1 VGDPKTPNFIKSLV
15 NYVKNNGTEGDI
27 YDSDSSIYHIDTK
40 KPLGKTEITV
50 DFEGDDPFLD
60 AIGLG
65 DDDKYFLNNIS
76 SFGDYDLFDYYNVED
91 DFKEGYIVYGD
102 LDEENLKKLKYIS
115 SVLLPGESFN
125 LDDDKF
131 RVKLSKVLLFFY
143 DSQIENI
150 ITEWKEEQEIASKEN
165 VVNVVEKQLDEYLNK
180 INFSIYSKFDKIT
193 TTITQ
198 LVMWWIFL
206 GRPEIDDVAEF
217 FVKILEKNGN
227 SNLGGWDDLRYTGNF
242 EINTERFNDN
252 VSKQLDDIIEIIE
265 EDETINEF
273 VKMTKRISSKFKVGI
288 GYWSPLPKNKK
299 IEYNITGFDRDGN
312 KIDVRLRKMYNNNNY
327 QFRELKL
334 TEQNFYYLLYQPTLF
349 KFDEIY

>member
-1 VGDPKTPNFIKSLV
+1 MGDPKTPNFIKSLV
-15 NYVKNNGTEGDI
+15 NYVKNNGTKDDI

-50 DFEGDDPFLD
+50 DLETTDTFLD
-60 AIGLG
+60 AIGLD
-65 DDDKYFLNNIS
+65 DDDKYFLNNI

-91 DFKEGYIVYGD
+91 DFKDGYIIYGD

-131 RVKLSKVLLFFY
+131 RVKLSEVLLSFY
-143 DSQIENI
+143 DGQIENI

-165 VVNVVEKQLDEYLNK
+165 VINVVEKELDEYLNK
-180 INFSIYSKFDKIT
+180 INFSIYTKFDKIT
-193 TTITQ
+193 TTISQ
-198 LVMWWIFL
+198 LIMWWVRL

-217 FVKILEKNGN
+217 FIKIIEKNGS
-227 SNLGGWDDLRYTGNF
+227 SNLGNWDDLRYTGNF

-252 VSKQLDDIIEIIE
+252 VSKQFDDIIEIIE

-288 GYWSPLPKNKK
+288 GKWVPLPKNKK
-299 IEYNITGFDRDGN
+299 IMYNIIGFDRDEN
-312 KIDVRLRKMYNNNNY
+312 KIDVRLRKMYKDDY

-334 TEQNFYYLLYQPTLF
+334 TEQNFYYLLFQPTLF

>member
-1 VGDPKTPNFIKSLV
+1 MGDPKTPNFIKSLV
-15 NYVKNNGTEGDI
+15 NYVKNNGTKDDI

-50 DFEGDDPFLD
+50 DLERDDTFLD

-76 SFGDYDLFDYYNVED
+76 FGDYDLFDYYNVMD
-91 DFKEGYIVYGD
+91 DFREGYIIYGD

-131 RVKLSKVLLFFY
+131 RVKLSEVLLSFY
-143 DSQIENI
+143 DGQIENI

-165 VVNVVEKQLDEYLNK
+165 VVNVVEKELDEYLNK
-180 INFSIYSKFDKIT
+180 INFSIYTKFDKIT

-265 EDETINEF
+265 EDENINEF
-273 VKMTKRISSKFKVGI
+273 VKMTKRISSKFTVGI
-288 GYWSPLPKNKK
+288 GNWVPLPKNKK
-299 IEYNITGFDRDGN
+299 IMYNITGFDRNEN
-312 KIDVRLRKMYNNNNY
+312 KIDVRLRKMYKPYY
-327 QFRELKL
+327 QFRDLKL
-334 TEQNFYYLLYQPTLF
+334 TEENFYYLLFQPTLF

>member
-1 VGDPKTPNFIKSLV
+1 MGDPKTPNFIKSLV
-15 NYVKNNGTEGDI
+15 NYVKNNGTKDDI

-50 DFEGDDPFLD
+50 DLERDDPFLD

-76 SFGDYDLFDYYNVED
+76 FGDYDLFDYYNVED
-91 DFKEGYIVYGD
+91 DFKDGYIIYGD

-131 RVKLSKVLLFFY
+131 RVKLSEVLLSFY

-165 VVNVVEKQLDEYLNK
+165 VINVVEKELDEYLNK
-180 INFSIYSKFDKIT
+180 INFSIYTKFDKIT
-193 TTITQ
+193 TTISQ
-198 LVMWWIFL
+198 LIMWWVRL

-217 FVKILEKNGN
+217 FIKIIEKNGN

-252 VSKQLDDIIEIIE
+252 VSKQFDDIIEIIE

-288 GYWSPLPKNKK
+288 GKWVPLPKNKK
-299 IEYNITGFDRDGN
+299 IMYNITGFDRDGN
-312 KIDVRLRKMYNNNNY
+312 KIDVRLRKMYKDSY
-327 QFRELKL
+327 QFRDLKL
-334 TEQNFYYLLYQPTLF
+334 TEENFYYLLFQPTLF

>member
-1 VGDPKTPNFIKSLV
+1 MGDPKTPNFIKSLV
-15 NYVKNNGTEGDI
+15 NYVKNNGTKDDI
-27 YDSDSSIYHIDTK
+27 YDSASSIYHIDTK
-40 KPLGKTEITV
+40 NPLGKTEITV
-50 DFEGDDPFLD
+50 EFEGDEDFLD
-60 AIGLG
+60 AIGLD
-65 DDDKYFLNNIS
+65 DDDKYFLKNI
-76 SFGDYDLFDYYNVED
+76 SFGDYDLFDYYNVMD

-102 LDEENLKKLKYIS
+102 LDEENIEKLKYIS

-125 LDDDKF
+125 LDDENF
-131 RVKLSKVLLFFY
+131 RIKLSDALLSFY
-143 DSQIENI
+143 DGQIENI

-165 VVNVVEKQLDEYLNK
+165 VVNVVEKELDEYLNK

-217 FVKILEKNGN
+217 FVKILEKSGKS
-227 SNLGGWDDLRYTGNF
+227 SNLGGWDELRYTGNF

-252 VSKQLDDIIEIIE
+252 VSKQLDDIIETIE
-265 EDETINEF
+265 EDENINEF
-273 VKMTKRISSKFKVGI
+273 VKMTKRISSKFTVGY
-288 GYWSPLPKNKK
+288 GKWVPLPKNKK
-299 IEYNITGFDRDGN
+299 IMYNITGFDRDGN
-312 KIDVRLRKMYNNNNY
+312 KIDVRLRKMYKDSY

-334 TEQNFYYLLYQPTLF
+334 TEENFYYLLFQPTLF

>member
-1 VGDPKTPNFIKSLV
+1 MGDPKTPNFIKSLV
-15 NYVKNNGTEGDI
+15 NYVKNNGTKDDI

-50 DFEGDDPFLD
+50 DLERDDTFLD

-91 DFKEGYIVYGD
+91 DFKDGYIIYGD

-131 RVKLSKVLLFFY
+131 RVKLSEVLLSFY
-143 DSQIENI
+143 DGQIENI

-165 VVNVVEKQLDEYLNK
+165 VLNVVEKELDEYLNK
-180 INFSIYSKFDKIT
+180 INFSIYTKFDKIT
-193 TTITQ
+193 TTISQ
-198 LVMWWIFL
+198 LIMWWVRL

-217 FVKILEKNGN
+217 FIKIIEKNGN
-227 SNLGGWDDLRYTGNF
+227 SNLGNWDDLRYTGNF

-252 VSKQLDDIIEIIE
+252 VSKQFDDIIEIIE

-288 GYWSPLPKNKK
+288 GKWVPLPKNKK
-299 IEYNITGFDRDGN
+299 IMYNITGFDRDEN
-312 KIDVRLRKMYNNNNY
+312 KIDVRLRKMYKDSY
-327 QFRELKL
+327 QFRDLKL
-334 TEQNFYYLLYQPTLF
+334 TEENFYYLLFQPTLF

>member
-1 VGDPKTPNFIKSLV
+1 MGDPKTPNFIKSLV
-15 NYVKNNGTEGDI
+15 NYVKNNGTKDDI

-50 DFEGDDPFLD
+50 DFEGDEPFLD

-76 SFGDYDLFDYYNVED
+76 FGDYDLFDYYNVED
-91 DFKEGYIVYGD
+91 DFKDGYIIYGD

-131 RVKLSKVLLFFY
+131 RVKLSEVLLSFY
-143 DSQIENI
+143 DGQIENI

-165 VVNVVEKQLDEYLNK
+165 VLNVVEKELDEYLNK
-180 INFSIYSKFDKIT
+180 INFSIYTKFDKIT
-193 TTITQ
+193 TTISQ
-198 LVMWWIFL
+198 LIMWWVRL

-217 FVKILEKNGN
+217 FIKIIEKNES
-227 SNLGGWDDLRYTGNF
+227 SNLGNWDDLRYTGNF

-252 VSKQLDDIIEIIE
+252 VSKQFDDIIEIIE

-288 GYWSPLPKNKK
+288 GKWVPLPKNKK
-299 IEYNITGFDRDGN
+299 IMYNITGFDRDEN
-312 KIDVRLRKMYNNNNY
+312 KIDVRLRKMYKDSY
-327 QFRELKL
+327 QFRDLKL
-334 TEQNFYYLLYQPTLF
+334 TEENFYYLLFQPTLF

>member
-1 VGDPKTPNFIKSLV
+1 MGDPKTPNFIKSLV
-15 NYVKNNGTEGDI
+15 NYVKNNGTKDDI

-165 VVNVVEKQLDEYLNK
+165 VVNIVEKQLDEYLNK

-334 TEQNFYYLLYQPTLF
+334 TEQNFYYLLFQPTLF